1 MFTPTPTGEGGAGK
15 HTRTIATGLADRGW
29 KVTVI
34 ARGLGGRWPHR
45 SRIGRVR
52 VIELPGFGNRL
63 GAVAF
68 LLFAV
73 PLGLLRG
80 RRAVYVSLELASQ
93 GLVAA
98 TCAALTHR
106 PYVGFSFSSGRR
118 GEIEHFRAS
127 SLWPLRRALLGRAS
141 HLVGQTPA
149 AAAEL
154 RAIVEEKRIAVVPT
168 PVEEVDPAPLS
179 GEPRVLFT
187 GRLTGQKG
195 LDGLL
200 DAWELVLAR
209 IPEARLTIAGSAG
222 GGEGSLWPPVEE
234 ELKSRVAAS
243 PLLGES
249 VTFTGWVADVTSL
262 LASHDVYVLPSRS
275 EGMSNSLL
283 EAGAWGRVIAASDL
297 LANRAVLG
305 EDYPLLFG
313 VDDAAAMADR
323 LVAAL
328 SDEAARRDAT
338 ERIGARMPAFYA
350 DGVLDQIEG
359 LLS

>member
-1 MFTPTPTGEGGAGK
+1 M
-15 HTRTIATGLADRGW
+15 
-29 KVTVI
+29 
-34 ARGLGGRWPHR
+34 
-45 SRIGRVR
+45 
-52 VIELPGFGNRL
+52 
-63 GAVAF
+63 
-68 LLFAV
+68 
-73 PLGLLRG
+73 
-80 RRAVYVSLELASQ
+80 
-93 GLVAA
+93 
-98 TCAALTHR
+98 
-106 PYVGFSFSSGRR
+106 
-118 GEIEHFRAS
+118 
-127 SLWPLRRALLGRAS
+127 
-141 HLVGQTPA
+141 
-149 AAAEL
+149 
-154 RAIVEEKRIAVVPT
+154 VPT

-249 VTFTGWVADVTSL
+249 VTFTGWVADVASL